1 MAKVDLTDIVFALKN
16 KDYGA
21 YVLRKLYGKF
31 LSIALILTAVFFS
44 TAISMP
50 MIISAIEKSTAKENK
65 QVTMDVKAQL
75 QAMKKQKEKEKRETV
90 FKEQEKKAPERAS
103 VKFTPPVIKPD
114 DQVKE
119 EAPPTVEELQNKNVG
134 TVTRQGVEGGDF
146 RGDADVEM
154 TDGLDD
160 KKPDVSKEDVNKQV
174 KEEVFTF
181 AEEMPSFPGGDGALY
196 GFLAQNIAYPEIAK
210 RAGVEGQVIVT
221 FTVSKTGQ
229 ISSPRVARG
238 IGGGCDEEALR
249 VVMMMPRWNPGKQN
263 GQPVNVQV
271 TVPIRFQLQ

>member
-1 MAKVDLTDIVFALKN
+1 MILK
-16 KDYGA
+16 
-21 YVLRKLYGKF
+21 
-31 LSIALILTAVFFS
+31 
-44 TAISMP
+44 AIQSG
-50 MIISAIEKSTAKENK
+50 EVNQK
-65 QVTMDVKAQL
+65 QTVTMDVKAQL

-119 EAPPTVEELQNKNVG
+119 EVQTVEELQNKNVG
-134 TVTRQGVEGGDF
+134 TVTRQGVEGGDV
-146 RGDADVEM
+146 RGDADVEF

-160 KKPDVSKEDVNKQV
+160 KKPEVTKEDVNKQA

-196 GFLAQNIAYPEIAK
+196 GFLAQNIQYPEIAK

-229 ISSPRVARG
+229 ISAPRVARG

>member
-16 KDYGA
+16 KEYGA

-50 MIISAIEKSTAKENK
+50 MILKAIQSGEANQK
-65 QVTMDVKAQL
+65 QTVTMDVKAQL

-146 RGDADVEM
+146 RGDADVEF

-160 KKPDVSKEDVNKQV
+160 KKPDVSKEDVNKQA